1 MPHSVVQVNL
11 IVSDLART
19 REFYQH
25 LGWDLLAMGDRAARF
40 SGDDLIVAFHLPE
53 FAQAWDSGYRGAR
66 GGSSVI
72 DVDCD
77 DSEAVDATFSSLVE
91 AGATARQSPNDT
103 FFGCR
108 YAVIADP
115 DGNLIGLKAPLA

>member
-1 MPHSVVQVNL
+1 MSHSVVQVNL

-19 REFYQH
+19 REFYKH
-25 LGWDLLAMGDRAARF
+25 LGWDLLAMGERAARF
-40 SGDDLIVAFHLPE
+40 SGDDLVVAFHLPE
-53 FAQAWDSGYRGAR
+53 FAQAWDSGYSGAR
-66 GGSSVI
+66 GGSTVI

-77 DSEAVDATFSSLVE
+77 DPGAVDATFSSLVE
-91 AGATARQSPNDT
+91 NGATSRQPPNDT

-115 DGNLIGLKAPLA
+115 DGNLIGLKSPLA